1 MSSFSSPQSHGGV
14 GVAYSQPA
22 SHTICAITKTLYMMN
37 IVKRTVVFRSMG
49 MPPVNQLKDAIIIKG
64 LCRINNYFN
73 MGKRAELKPIHASQY
88 V

>member
-1 MSSFSSPQSHGGV
+1 
-14 GVAYSQPA
+14 
-22 SHTICAITKTLYMMN
+22 MMN

-49 MPPVNQLKDAIIIKG
+49 MPPVDQLKDAIIIKG